1 MKLLNLRLN
10 NQEWETLD
18 GELTKNDYDKV
29 NIIFLFGDTDVI
41 KNDGNFLKLKDI
53 FPKAIIVGCSSSGNI
68 LGSQISK
75 STVVATAV
83 FLEKSHIEIAS
94 LVFNENDNIEKL
106 SENLIDSLPKENLK
120 HIFLMADGLLING
133 SELIDEKIRTKIT
146 DIKNVAKTGS
156 YKDLDLTGA
165 TINNNYTLPNSS
177 DSILGGVKINYYLV
191 ILVLY

>member
-1 MKLLNLRLN
+1 MKLLNLKLN

-94 LVFNENDNIEKL
+94 LVLNENDNK
-106 SENLIDSLPKENLK
+106 
-120 HIFLMADGLLING
+120 
-133 SELIDEKIRTKIT
+133 
-146 DIKNVAKTGS
+146 KNV
-156 YKDLDLTGA
+156 
-165 TINNNYTLPNSS
+165 I
-177 DSILGGVKINYYLV
+177 
-191 ILVLY
+191 